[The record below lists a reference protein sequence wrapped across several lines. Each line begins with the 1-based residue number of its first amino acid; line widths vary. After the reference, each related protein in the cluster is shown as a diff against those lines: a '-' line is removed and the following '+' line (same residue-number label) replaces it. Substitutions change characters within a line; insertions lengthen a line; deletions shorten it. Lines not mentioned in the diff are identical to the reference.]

1 MAAESGGNVE
11 GTQAGENLQIGP
23 ALLIGPT
30 HLPSRMT
37 THASEMFAK
46 NLFNFISPMLNEG
59 VLNLNWDDEVLA
71 GACLT
76 HAGELRHA
84 GVKQALGL

>member
-1 MAAESGGNVE
+1 MATITVQRPKLAWHE
-11 GTQAGENLQIGP
+11 
-23 ALLIGPT
+23 
-30 HLPSRMT
+30 
-37 THASEMFAK
+37 K
-46 NLFNFISPMLNEG
+46 WFISPFIKDGALALDWE
-59 VLNLNWDDEVLA
+59 DEVLA